1 MPLSERKLPISDE
14 QVAARLDAGT
24 SQRALAA
31 ELSDEAGPGVTISR
45 AAVRNAA
52 ARHRALRDRVAAGDL
67 RSKAERRKARRSRPR
82 GTDAVVAAQAPER
95 EFAPAPSRPR
105 SDKATGRIGKIILLD
120 RETWEPVGA
129 AGQGGYGPAFWL
141 DRRDAE
147 RDARND
153 PELQAAIREQDRQQ
167 AEAATGL
174 HRDADGVYRAPAGTR
189 WSKARKRFVPA
200 ADPEPLAVRASR
212 DRELALALQAAAEA
226 QAGRL

>member
-1 MPLSERKLPISDE
+1 MPLSERKLPVADDV
-14 QVAARLDAGT
+14 VAARLDAGT

-31 ELSDEAGPGVTISR
+31 ELSAEAGSGVTISR

-52 ARHRALRDRVAAGDL
+52 ARHRALAERVAAGDL
-67 RSKAERRKARRSRPR
+67 RSKRERRAARRARPA
-82 GTDAVVAAQAPER
+82 GTDAVVAARQPER
-95 EFAPAPSRPR
+95 EFAPSRSRTRGP
-105 SDKATGRIGKIILLD
+105 DKADGRIGKTILLD
-120 RETWEPVGA
+120 RETFAPVGA
-129 AGQGGYGPAFWL
+129 AAEGGYGPAFWL
-141 DRRDAE
+141 NRRDAE

-200 ADPEPLAVRASR
+200 ADPEPLTV
-212 DRELALALQAAAEA
+212 
-226 QAGRL
+226 